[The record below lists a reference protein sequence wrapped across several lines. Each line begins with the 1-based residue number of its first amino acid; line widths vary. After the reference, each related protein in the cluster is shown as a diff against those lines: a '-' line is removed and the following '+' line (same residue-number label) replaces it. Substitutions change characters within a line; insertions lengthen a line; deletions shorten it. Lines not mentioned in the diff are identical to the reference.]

1 MGAHKFADRRW
12 VLLGAVLLLCCCTA
26 SHCQET
32 ADDGKEWWETAVF
45 YQIYPRSFYDSN
57 DDGVGDVRGVTAK
70 LQYLKDTGI
79 DATWLSPIFSSPQV
93 DFGYDVSDF
102 KEVDPLFGTNADL
115 EELFREAT
123 KLGIKIV
130 LDFVPNH
137 TSNLHQWFIDSERG
151 IEPYKDYYVWHP
163 GKMVNGQRVPPNNW
177 QSVFYGSAWEWSDLR
192 GEYYLHQFA
201 KGQPDLNYRNPAVIA
216 EFDEVLRYW
225 MERGAA
231 GFRVDAINHMFEHPE
246 FIDEPINNPE
256 DPNSYGY
263 THHIYTKDLPETYDV
278 IGHWRS
284 VLDDFARQKGGDAII
299 MMTEAYANLTM
310 TLRFYESDDGREQ
323 RAHFP
328 FNFVMIEELGEG
340 STAHDFK
347 FVIDR
352 WLNNLPR
359 GKTTNW
365 VLGNHD
371 KPRVASRYGVE
382 RVDGMQLMLMGLPG
396 VAVTYNG
403 DELGMVDFRDMSY
416 EDTLDPQ
423 GCNLGPEGYKW
434 SSRDPQRVP
443 FQWDDTFN
451 AGFSRAART
460 WLPVHPLYR
469 QTNLLK
475 QQEADYSHYK
485 FYLDAVRMRKD
496 RIFTHGLFKSRA
508 FGDWAFAFVRYLREQ
523 EDRFDDPYRVVLIN
537 FSGEPKLIDVNELY
551 EIRNQTEVYLVG
563 TESRHK
569 VGHRLDAK
577 QVMLGPWDSIV
588 LGPVSAGT
596 QLALSFALLV
606 LAVLKSFLV

>member
-1 MGAHKFADRRW
+1 MGARW
-12 VLLGAVLLLCCCTA
+12 YLVLLALVLVSTVQSQESSA
-26 SHCQET
+26 S
-32 ADDGKEWWETAVF
+32 DKEWWETALF
-45 YQIYPRSFYDSN
+45 YQIYPRSFYDTN

-79 DATWLSPIFSSPQV
+79 DATWLSPIFSSPQE

-102 KEVDPLFGTNADL
+102 KQVDPLFGTNADL
-115 EELFREAT
+115 EQLFAEAN
-123 KLGIKIV
+123 KLGLKIV

-137 TSNLHQWFIDSERG
+137 TSNKHQWFIDSERG
-151 IEPYKDYYVWHP
+151 IAPYRDYYVWRP
-163 GKMVNGQRVPPNNW
+163 ARMVNGQRMPPNNW
-177 QSVFYGSAWEWSDLR
+177 QSVFYGSAWEWSELR

-225 MERGAA
+225 MQRGAA

-246 FIDEPINNPE
+246 FIDEPINIPD

-278 IGHWRS
+278 IAHWRT
-284 VLDDFARQKGGDAII
+284 VLDDFARQQGSDAII

-310 TLRFYESDDGREQ
+310 TLRYYESDDGNQQ

-328 FNFVMIEELGEG
+328 FNFVMIEELGAW
-340 STAHDFK
+340 SNAKDFK
-347 FVIDR
+347 RVIDR
-352 WLNNLPR
+352 WLGNVPR

-371 KPRVASRYGVE
+371 KPRVASRYGEE
-382 RVDGMQLMLMGLPG
+382 RIDGMQLMVLMLPG

-403 DELGMVDFRDMSY
+403 DELGMIDHRDISY

-423 GCNLGPEGYKW
+423 GCNLGPSGYRDA
-434 SSRDPQRVP
+434 SRDPQRVP
-443 FQWDDTFN
+443 FQWDDTYN
-451 AGFSRAART
+451 AGFSKAPRT
-460 WLPVHPLYR
+460 WLPVHPYYR

-485 FYLDAVRMRKD
+485 FYLDAVAMRKH
-496 RIFTHGLFKSRA
+496 RIFTDGHFKSHA
-508 FGDWAFAFVRYLREQ
+508 FGNGVFAFARYLREH
-523 EDRFDDPYRVVLIN
+523 EDRMDDPYRVVLIN
-537 FSGEPKLIDVNELY
+537 FYDEHITIDVNDLY
-551 EIRNQTEVYLVG
+551 EIRNRTQVYLVG

-569 VGHRLDAK
+569 VGHLLDAK
-577 QVMLGPWDSIV
+577 QVSLGPWDSIV
-588 LGPVSAGT
+588 LGPVSGGVRVV
-596 QLALSFALLV
+596 LSFGLLI
-606 LAVLKSFLV
+606 LAVVKSLLL

>member
-1 MGAHKFADRRW
+1 MGARRY
-12 VLLGAVLLLCCCTA
+12 LLPLAAVLLLLLGQC
-26 SHCQET
+26 SIQGQEQEPSS
-32 ADDGKEWWETAVF
+32 DKQWWETAVF
-45 YQIYPRSFYDSN
+45 YQIYPRSFYDTN
-57 DDGVGDVRGVTAK
+57 ADGVGDIVGITEK

-79 DATWLSPIFSSPQV
+79 DATWLSPIFSSPQE

-102 KEVDPLFGTNADL
+102 KLVDPLFGTNAHL

-123 KLGIKIV
+123 RLGLKIV

-137 TSNLHQWFIDSERG
+137 TSDQHQWFIDSERG
-151 IEPYKDYYVWHP
+151 IEPYKDYYIWHP
-163 GKMVNGQRVPPNNW
+163 GRTENGVRLPPNNW
-177 QSVFYGSAWEWSDLR
+177 QSVFYGSAWELSPTR
-192 GEYYLHQFA
+192 NEYYLHQFA

-231 GFRVDAINHMFEHPE
+231 GFRVDAINHMFEDAE
-246 FIDEPINNPE
+246 LRNEPINNPE

-263 THHIYTKDLPETYDV
+263 THHIYTKDLPETYEV
-278 IGHWRS
+278 IARWRT
-284 VLDDFARQKGGDAII
+284 VLDDFVRQKGGDAVI

-310 TLRFYESDDGREQ
+310 TLKYYESEDGLQQ

-352 WLNNLPR
+352 WLENLPR

-403 DELGMVDFRDMSY
+403 DELGMVDHRDISF
-416 EDTLDPQ
+416 EETLDPQ
-423 GCNLGPEGYKW
+423 GCNLGEEGYKW
-434 SSRDPQRVP
+434 ASRDPQRVP
-443 FQWDDTFN
+443 FQWDDTLN
-451 AGFSRAART
+451 AGFSKAPKT

-475 QQEADYSHYK
+475 QQEADESHYK
-485 FYLDAVRMRKD
+485 FYLDAVKMR
-496 RIFTHGLFKSRA
+496 RHRVFTHGQFKSRA
-508 FGDWAFAFVRYLREQ
+508 FGDWAFAFVRFLRE
-523 EDRFDDPYRVVLIN
+523 EENRLDDPYRVVLIN
-537 FSGEPKLIDVNELY
+537 FSGEPRTVDVNDLY

-563 TESRHK
+563 KDSRHK
-569 VGHRLDAK
+569 VGHRMSAK
-577 QVMLGPWDSIV
+577 QVALGPWESLV
-588 LGPVSAGT
+588 LGPISGGSR
-596 QLALSFALLV
+596 LALSLALLIV
-606 LAVLKSFLV
+606 ATVKAFLY